1 MRVRYVGYES
11 LGVRIGLVDSYVCGL
26 GPKQS
31 VSVKSNEGVLN
42 GYFFP
47 DYTEYDI

>member
-1 MRVRYVGYES
+1 MRVRYVSYES
-11 LGVRIGLVDSYVCGL
+11 LGVRIGLVDSHVCGL

-31 VSVKSNEGVLN
+31 IYVKSNGGVLN

-47 DYTEYDI
+47 D